1 MILQM
6 IYMFLVGFVNISVEG
21 FFIERFI
28 NICRDRKIILNN
40 LCIQNNTYLKVRIP
54 KDDFVQIKNI
64 AKKTKCKVKIERKVG
79 LPFIINKYRKRKI
92 FLIAIILIAI
102 FIFIIT
108 KFVWNIEVV
117 GNNTIPKEE
126 IIELVNRY
134 GIKIGELKNNI
145 NTKKI
150 CNLIMIDREDIAW
163 LGITIK
169 GTNVII
175 NIKEASE
182 IPEIIDRNEICD
194 IVSNKDAIISK
205 IIVQNGT
212 ARVKEGDIVK
222 QGDLL
227 VEGIMESE
235 HMENRLVHSE
245 ATIYGK
251 NYYTKSRKEL
261 FLQNNTIKSGKEE
274 KRYEICINNFKL
286 NFNKR
291 LSKFENYDTINESKK
306 IKIFSNYYFPLEIRK
321 TTNFELKR
329 EEKNY
334 QEEELKDKI
343 ISELKDEFEQEYSIS
358 KYDEENVK
366 CFEEEIVENNGIYI
380 KLTYELQEEIGTKVK
395 RNLERNE

>member
-64 AKKTKCKVKIERKVG
+64 AQKTKCKVKIERKVG

-235 HMENRLVHSE
+235 QMENRLVHSE

-321 TTNFELKR
+321 TTNFELKL

>member
-306 IKIFSNYYFPLEIRK
+306 IKIFSN
-321 TTNFELKR
+321 FELKL

>member
-64 AKKTKCKVKIERKVG
+64 AQKTKCKVRIERKVG

-126 IIELVNRY
+126 IIEFVNRY

-235 HMENRLVHSE
+235 QMENRLVHSE

>member
-1 MILQM
+1 
-6 IYMFLVGFVNISVEG
+6 
-21 FFIERFI
+21 
-28 NICRDRKIILNN
+28 
-40 LCIQNNTYLKVRIP
+40 
-54 KDDFVQIKNI
+54 
-64 AKKTKCKVKIERKVG
+64 
-79 LPFIINKYRKRKI
+79 
-92 FLIAIILIAI
+92 
-102 FIFIIT
+102 
-108 KFVWNIEVV
+108 
-117 GNNTIPKEE
+117 
-126 IIELVNRY
+126 
-134 GIKIGELKNNI
+134 
-145 NTKKI
+145 
-150 CNLIMIDREDIAW
+150 
-163 LGITIK
+163 
-169 GTNVII
+169 
-175 NIKEASE
+175 
-182 IPEIIDRNEICD
+182 
-194 IVSNKDAIISK
+194 
-205 IIVQNGT
+205 
-212 ARVKEGDIVK
+212 
-222 QGDLL
+222 
-227 VEGIMESE
+227 
-235 HMENRLVHSE
+235 MENRLVHSE

-321 TTNFELKR
+321 TTNFELKL

>member
-126 IIELVNRY
+126 IIEFVNRY

-235 HMENRLVHSE
+235 QMENRLVHSE

-321 TTNFELKR
+321 TTNFELKL

>member
-64 AKKTKCKVKIERKVG
+64 AQKTKCKVKIERKVG

-126 IIELVNRY
+126 IIEFVNRY

-235 HMENRLVHSE
+235 QMENRLVHSE

-321 TTNFELKR
+321 TTNFELKL

>member
-321 TTNFELKR
+321 TTNFELKL

-366 CFEEEIVENNGIYI
+366 CFEEQIVENNGIYI

>member
-1 MILQM
+1 
-6 IYMFLVGFVNISVEG
+6 
-21 FFIERFI
+21 
-28 NICRDRKIILNN
+28 
-40 LCIQNNTYLKVRIP
+40 
-54 KDDFVQIKNI
+54 
-64 AKKTKCKVKIERKVG
+64 
-79 LPFIINKYRKRKI
+79 
-92 FLIAIILIAI
+92 
-102 FIFIIT
+102 
-108 KFVWNIEVV
+108 
-117 GNNTIPKEE
+117 
-126 IIELVNRY
+126 
-134 GIKIGELKNNI
+134 
-145 NTKKI
+145 
-150 CNLIMIDREDIAW
+150 MIDREDIAW

-321 TTNFELKR
+321 TTNFELKL

>member
-235 HMENRLVHSE
+235 QMENRLVHSE

-321 TTNFELKR
+321 TTNFELKL

>member
-64 AKKTKCKVKIERKVG
+64 AQKTKCKVKIERKVG

-321 TTNFELKR
+321 TTNFELKL

>member
-321 TTNFELKR
+321 TTNFELKL

>member
-64 AKKTKCKVKIERKVG
+64 AQKTKCKVKIERKVG

-126 IIELVNRY
+126 IIEFVNRY

-235 HMENRLVHSE
+235 QMENRLVHSE